1 MTEVQKMPVAE
12 NSAQAEQPSKPD
24 SNVVELPVPA
34 SPKRS
39 RRRLVRW
46 SLLILGPLVALGI
59 AGEMYL
65 AGGRYVETDNAY
77 VRAPIMNVTSDVAGT
92 VRTVS
97 VVENQAVQA
106 GHVLFR
112 LDEEPFRIA
121 LAGAEAQLGM
131 VRNDLIALQ
140 STYRQNQTEIAQAQ
154 TALDYAQTTY
164 DRQRDLSKTGVA
176 AKAALDA
183 ARRDLDMAT
192 EKLHWA
198 QRQAETTL
206 SQLGGNPSMPL
217 ENHPRMREVQAA
229 VDKARRELD
238 HTVIHAPWTGIAANV
253 ESLRAGTYLSAGQ
266 PAMTLVAAND
276 LWVEANPK
284 ETDLAY
290 LNIGDHAEVTV
301 DAYPG
306 IVWKAKVTS
315 VSPATGGEF
324 SVLPAQNA
332 SGNWVKV
339 VQRVP
344 VKLALEATDRTP
356 VLRSGMSVNVEIW
369 MRLVQSGRAPTGSDE
384 KTEKHPDGL
393 DQRFC
398 LTDPTTS
405 GAL

>member
-1 MTEVQKMPVAE
+1 MSAAE
-12 NSAQAEQPSKPD
+12 NSPRAEQPSKPD
-24 SNVVELPVPA
+24 SNVVELPVSNP
-34 SPKRS
+34 PKRS
-39 RRRLVRW
+39 RRKLVRW
-46 SLLILGPLVALGI
+46 GLLVLGPLVAIAI

-92 VRTVS
+92 VKTVS
-97 VVENQAVQA
+97 VVENQAVKA
-106 GHVLFR
+106 GEVLFH

-140 STYRQNQTEIAQAQ
+140 STYQQNQAEIAQAQ
-154 TALDYAQTTY
+154 TVLDYAQTTY
-164 DRQRDLSKTGVA
+164 DRQRNLSKTGVA
-176 AKAALDA
+176 AQAALDA
-183 ARRDLDMAT
+183 AKRDLDTAA
-192 EKLHWA
+192 EKLRWA

-206 SQLGGNPSMPL
+206 SQLGGDPNLPL
-217 ENHPRMREVQAA
+217 ENHPRMREAQAA
-229 VDKARRELD
+229 IDKARRDLG
-238 HTVIHAPWTGIAANV
+238 HAVIYAPWAGIVANV
-253 ESLRAGTYLSAGQ
+253 ESLRAGTYLAAGQ

-284 ETDLAY
+284 ETDLTY
-290 LNIGDHAEVTV
+290 LNVGDSAEVTV

-306 IVWKAKVTS
+306 IVWKAIVTS

-344 VKLALEATDRTP
+344 VKLALQATNQEP
-356 VLRSGMSVNVEIW
+356 VLRSGMSVNVEID
-369 MRLVQSGRAPTGSDE
+369 TGHERSIGSLIGAFA
-384 KTEKHPDGL
+384 KTKD
-393 DQRFC
+393 
-398 LTDPTTS
+398 
-405 GAL
+405 

>member
-1 MTEVQKMPVAE
+1 MRWG
-12 NSAQAEQPSKPD
+12 
-24 SNVVELPVPA
+24 L
-34 SPKRS
+34 
-39 RRRLVRW
+39 LV
-46 SLLILGPLVALGI
+46 LGPLVALAV

-92 VRTVS
+92 VQTVS
-97 VVENQAVQA
+97 VVENQVVKP
-106 GHVLFR
+106 GDILFR

-121 LAGAEAQLGM
+121 LAGAEAQAGM
-131 VRNDLIALQ
+131 VKNDLIALRA
-140 STYRQNQTEIAQAQ
+140 TYRQNQAQIAQAQ
-154 TALDYAQTTY
+154 SALDYAQTTY

-183 ARRDLDMAT
+183 AKRDLDTAT
-192 EKLHWA
+192 EQLRAA
-198 QRQAETTL
+198 QQQAETTL
-206 SQLGGNPSMPL
+206 SQLGGDPDAPL
-217 ENHPRMREVQAA
+217 ENHPRLREAQAA
-229 VDKARRELD
+229 IDKARRDLD
-238 HTVIHAPWTGIAANV
+238 HAVIYAPWAGIAANV
-253 ESLRAGTYLSAGQ
+253 ESLRAGTYLAAGQ

-284 ETDLAY
+284 ETDLTY
-290 LNIGDHAEVTV
+290 LNVGDSAEVTV

-344 VKLALEATDRTP
+344 VKLAIEQADQTP
-356 VLRSGMSVNVEIW
+356 VLRSGMSVNVEID
-369 MRLVQSGRAPTGSDE
+369 TGHARSL
-384 KTEKHPDGL
+384 GSL
-393 DQRFC
+393 I
-398 LTDPTTS
+398 
-405 GAL
+405 GAFAQTKD